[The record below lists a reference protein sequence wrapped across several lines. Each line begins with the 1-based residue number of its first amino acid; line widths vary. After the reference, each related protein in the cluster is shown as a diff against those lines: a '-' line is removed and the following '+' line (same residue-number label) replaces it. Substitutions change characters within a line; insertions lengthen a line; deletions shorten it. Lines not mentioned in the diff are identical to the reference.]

1 MSRGIFI
8 FLIEERNSRYFRISL
23 WGSLGFDFRDMV
35 EMCSSKDKYL
45 CMKNC
50 AKCNKEFPNRILVD
64 GKYRNTQRRK
74 YCLECSP
81 FGDHNTIKLEKG
93 KSLKTDYEYQ
103 KKRGFKRKCELVLL
117 KGGCCSLCGYDK
129 NLSALEFHHKN
140 PSEKISQLDI
150 RVLTNR
156 TWDFILK
163 EADKCILICSN
174 CHSEHHNP
182 SLSDWKMSQ
191 VGIEPTLQL

>member
-1 MSRGIFI
+1 M
-8 FLIEERNSRYFRISL
+8 
-23 WGSLGFDFRDMV
+23 
-35 EMCSSKDKYL
+35 DKYL

-81 FGDHNTIKLEKG
+81 FGDHNTIKLEEKINTNCLNCSTELNNRQKMFCSKKCKVKG
-93 KSLKTDYEYQ
+93 YPYYAYQ
-103 KKRGFKRKCELVLL
+103 KKRGVERKTELVLI
-117 KGGCCSLCGYDK
+117 KGGCCSKCGYDK
-129 NLSALEFHHKN
+129 NLAALEFHHIN
-140 PSEKISQLDI
+140 PSEKETQLDV
-150 RVLTNR
+150 RTLTNR
-156 TWDFILK
+156 TWEFILK
-163 EADKCILICSN
+163 EAEKCILICSN

-191 VGIEPTLQL
+191 ERIELSLQL